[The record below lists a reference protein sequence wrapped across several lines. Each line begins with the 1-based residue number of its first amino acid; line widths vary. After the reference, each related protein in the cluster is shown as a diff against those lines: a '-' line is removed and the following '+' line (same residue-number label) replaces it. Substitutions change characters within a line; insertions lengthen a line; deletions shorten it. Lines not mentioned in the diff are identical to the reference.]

1 MLHPHSNTS
10 PKHQMVMVKDKI
22 KEYIITTFMNGEGSI
37 TDDEQLF
44 ESGIIDS
51 IGFIKLLSFIE
62 STFNTPLDISE
73 FSIDSG
79 TVSGITQMV
88 NDKIQ

>member
-1 MLHPHSNTS
+1 
-10 PKHQMVMVKDKI
+10 MVKDKI
-22 KEYIITTFMNGEGSI
+22 REYIVANFMNGEDSL

-62 STFNTPLDISE
+62 STFNTPMDISE

-79 TVSGITQMV
+79 TINGISQMV
-88 NDKIQ
+88 NDRMN

>member
-1 MLHPHSNTS
+1 
-10 PKHQMVMVKDKI
+10 MVKAKI
-22 KEYIITTFMNGEGSI
+22 REYIVTTFMNGEGAI
-37 TDDEQLF
+37 ADDQQLF

-62 STFNTPLDISE
+62 TTFKTPLDISE

-79 TVSGITQMV
+79 TINGITRIV
-88 NDKIQ
+88 NDKMG